1 MPAVFIVNPFAG
13 GGGGRRFADLLT
25 AKLAPLERE
34 LGPVELWR
42 TEGPGHAEEL
52 ARRAVARG
60 ASLIVAVG
68 GDGTVHEVVN
78 GMAGSHASLGV
89 IPFGTGN
96 DFAKALGIPRSP
108 EKALE
113 TLVKGQRR
121 WIDLGRAN
129 DRYFAGVASAGFDAE
144 VAALAKEGPR
154 FLKAYSAYAL
164 AAWKA
169 WRRFRPKRFHVE
181 AGDRTFAFYG
191 WLVACANIPT
201 YGGGF
206 LIAPGAQV
214 DDGLLDVCLVGEAR
228 RLEFLAQSW
237 KAFFGRHV
245 RHPKVTSFRT
255 PKATLSGDPS
265 LILQADGEV
274 LGPLPAHLQAI
285 PQALKVVVP

>member
-13 GGGGRRFADLLT
+13 GGGGRRFADLL
-25 AKLAPLERE
+25 AAELAPLERE
-34 LGPVELWR
+34 LGPIELLR
-42 TEGPGHAEEL
+42 TEGPRHAEEL
-52 ARRAVARG
+52 ARRAVAFG

-78 GMAGSHASLGV
+78 GMAGSQASLGL

-96 DFAKALGIPRSP
+96 DFAKALGIPRSFR
-108 EKALE
+108 KALE
-113 TLVKGQRR
+113 VLAKGWTRP
-121 WIDLGRAN
+121 IDLGRVN

-169 WRRFRPKRFHVE
+169 WKRFRPKWFHVE
-181 AGDRTFAFYG
+181 AEDQTFTFHG

-206 LIAPGAQV
+206 LIAPEAQV
-214 DDGLLDVCLVGEAR
+214 DDGLLDFCLVGEAS

-237 KAFFGRHV
+237 KAFYGRHV
-245 RHPKVTSFRT
+245 KHPKVISFRA
-255 PKATLSGDPS
+255 PEATLSGEPS

-274 LGPLPAHLQAI
+274 LGTLPARLRAI
-285 PQALKVVVP
+285 PQALRVVVP